1 MIEQKTKQFT
11 WDYHEKS
18 DILNVRNI
26 NKKSDGNAELGDFT
40 VDFDNNGNVIGI
52 EIMNA
57 SEFLGQVGITK
68 KEIINLTG
76 AELTVTQK
84 NNNMFVWMILRLP
97 HNIEKCIPLPTP
109 IINEEQIAVVEA

>member
-11 WDYHEKS
+11 WDYNEKS
-18 DILNVRNI
+18 DILNVRKI

-40 VDFDNNGNVIGI
+40 VDFDTKGNVIGI

-68 KEIINLTG
+68 EELAKLND

-109 IINEEQIAVVEA
+109 IVNEQRQMAVT